1 MAVLRLSF
9 RKTILSLHLQVQTMS
24 KQLTSSWQFHFSHRG
39 SFDRLMQIS
48 EAVNILLDLY
58 YSSHDSQPHSINV
71 RNFFNIIR
79 GDLPTSPKISFLF
92 VVVVCSLVSNAIR
105 LFALGAM
112 GFACRLFFFSMVP
125 CGSSPVARFSRSLLP
140 YEKRSAWAGDWNR
153 SPYKPV
159 YHPHSSY

>member
-1 MAVLRLSF
+1 MAVLQLSF
-9 RKTILSLHLQVQTMS
+9 RKTILSLHLQVQTMN

-79 GDLPTSPKISFLF
+79 VISLHHLKDPFCLSLLCVHLLAMQFVFLHWEPWASPA
-92 VVVVCSLVSNAIR
+92 VCS
-105 LFALGAM
+105 FP
-112 GFACRLFFFSMVP
+112 MVP
-125 CGSSPVARFSRSLLP
+125 CGSSPVVGFSRSPLP

-153 SPYKPV
+153 SSYKPV

>member
-1 MAVLRLSF
+1 
-9 RKTILSLHLQVQTMS
+9 
-24 KQLTSSWQFHFSHRG
+24 
-39 SFDRLMQIS
+39 MQIS

-79 GDLPTSPKISFLF
+79 GDLPTSPKKSFLF

-112 GFACRLFFFSMVP
+112 GFACRLFLSHGP
-125 CGSSPVARFSRSLLP
+125 LRFITSNSLFALASTLRKTKRLSRRL
-140 YEKRSAWAGDWNR
+140 K
-153 SPYKPV
+153 
-159 YHPHSSY
+159 